1 MKPGFILGLALL
13 AVAAAVG
20 GGYLLLSPSGE
31 SPPEAAPEITP
42 EITTRPH
49 PAITPIDLAGLP
61 RLRRLPPVAAE
72 LASLPMPPTPPPAA
86 PTPER
91 RPPPRLEPRPEPS
104 PGLER
109 VAEAQRVAAAE
120 RVRGPQPLQDTDS
133 LQQTGPLQQVGSLQD
148 EAPFNRARP
157 LAAPTAPAD
166 EALAAALKAEG
177 DEKAER
183 ETVRVRRVG
192 MRRPDGRVIE
202 ARIVRND
209 HQAGAM
215 IRQWLAS
222 ANVPAPPPGIR
233 VDHDAAAQVHREM
246 LRASGLLDIHDGRI
260 DRNRHPVAP
269 EIALIHNHV
278 LSPSLFQVG
287 CADPN
292 CGVELRPILP
302 RSRFTPLASVLHLG
316 AIHDVRAL
324 EAQVGVAQLDLNPRL
339 PQLERMPFVTQSE
352 VRGGPR
358 LHDRVS
364 SEHRQNLEALGGTFA
379 FMGPGR
385 AIRKGRTPLL
395 PQIIE
400 FQRVHRGHSI
410 GDVRRFYGPIYGL
423 QHGALLPAGQ

>member
-13 AVAAAVG
+13 AGATAVG

-31 SPPEAAPEITP
+31 PPPDAAPEITP
-42 EITTRPH
+42 EITTRPD
-49 PAITPIDLAGLP
+49 PAITPIDLSGLP

-72 LASLPMPPTPPPAA
+72 LASLPAPPTPTPA
-86 PTPER
+86 PER
-91 RPPPRLEPRPEPS
+91 RASPRLEPRPEPR

-109 VAEAQRVAAAE
+109 VAEAQRAAAAE
-120 RVRGPQPLQDTDS
+120 RVRGPQPLQATDS

-287 CADPN
+287 CAEPR
-292 CGVELRPILP
+292 CGTNLQPLPQRP
-302 RSRFTPLASVLHLG
+302 RFSPLASVLHLA
-316 AIHDVRAL
+316 AIQEVRAL
-324 EAQVGVAQLDLNPRL
+324 EHSVGVDQLELNPRME
-339 PQLERMPFVTQSE
+339 QLRVTPFVTLSQVGQGSNT
-352 VRGGPR
+352 
-358 LHDRVS
+358 HNRVLAG
-364 SEHRQNLEALGGTFA
+364 HRQNLENLAATFGFLA
-379 FMGPGR
+379 PR
-385 AIRKGRTPLL
+385 EPVRNGRTLVPFD
-395 PQIIE
+395 PVE
-400 FQRVHRGHSI
+400 FQRVRRGHSI

-423 QHGALLPAGQ
+423 QHGVLLPAGQ